1 VKIKPIRKTIN
12 LLFQSV
18 PAIHVQT
25 YGLVV
30 HQYCSIESSSQDTKR
45 LHCETSPN
53 ALPFNFPI
61 PCFRISGIINIFL
74 LL

>member
-25 YGLVV
+25 CGLIV

-53 ALPFNFPI
+53 ALPFHFPI